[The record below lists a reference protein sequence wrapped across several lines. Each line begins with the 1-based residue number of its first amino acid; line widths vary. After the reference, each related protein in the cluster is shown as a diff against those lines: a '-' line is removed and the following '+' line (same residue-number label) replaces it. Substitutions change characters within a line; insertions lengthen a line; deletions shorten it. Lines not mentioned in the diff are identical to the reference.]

1 MSDQK
6 GWSCPDLIRWI
17 SMELKTGLKDEL
29 KITFQML
36 DGNKD
41 GFVSRRDC
49 VTVLTH
55 AIGNP
60 LNHR

>member
-1 MSDQK
+1 
-6 GWSCPDLIRWI
+6 
-17 SMELKTGLKDEL
+17 MELKTGLKDEL